1 MGKVILIFAVGL
13 NFGAGFIPGSEDGI
27 SFMQGVNFFVA
38 IVSAYVLGL
47 TS

>member
-1 MGKVILIFAVGL
+1 MGNVILILAVCL
-13 NFGAGFIPGSEDGI
+13 NFGAGFIPYGEQGI
-27 SFMQGVNFFVA
+27 SVMQGVNFFTA

>member
-1 MGKVILIFAVGL
+1 MTNVILTLAVGL
-13 NFGAGFIPGSEDGI
+13 NFGAGFITGSGEGI
-27 SFMQGVNFFVA
+27 SVMQGVNFFTA